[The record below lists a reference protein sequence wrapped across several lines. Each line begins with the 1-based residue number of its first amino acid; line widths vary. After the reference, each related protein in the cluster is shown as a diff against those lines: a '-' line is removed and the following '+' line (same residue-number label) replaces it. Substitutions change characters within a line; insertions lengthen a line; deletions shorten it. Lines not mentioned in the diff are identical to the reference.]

1 MAQLPE
7 AGSPEAE
14 RRGTTW
20 DHRAAALCM
29 SHVLS
34 FCETDGGDISG
45 GDIQTGRHP
54 RLQQAGD
61 GGGRA
66 KPSDILDSGRWRLPV
81 RRRRHLSGETRKRG
95 LLPLTS
101 AYAKH
106 DQSSSVIAT
115 DF

>member
-1 MAQLPE
+1 MAQLPV

-20 DHRAAALCM
+20 DHRAAGLCM

-45 GDIQTGRHP
+45 GDIQTERHA

-61 GGGRA
+61 GAGLA
-66 KPSDILDSGRWRLPV
+66 EPSDILDAW
-81 RRRRHLSGETRKRG
+81 
-95 LLPLTS
+95 
-101 AYAKH
+101 
-106 DQSSSVIAT
+106 
-115 DF
+115 